1 LGLDFHFHSKDFDD
15 PDRGVS
21 KNVLG
26 LNLAIEVS
34 LAGNLKKNF
43 FIKCKDVFFLNKK
56 RERSQLLKKR
66 KKTVPLPCLFASQKK
81 RDHVRLYD

>member
-56 RERSQLLKKR
+56 RERSQLLKK
-66 KKTVPLPCLFASQKK
+66 KKKNGAVAMPFCLSEKK
-81 RDHVRLYD
+81 GSCKAL